1 MRIGF
6 DYLMDRIPGPPTKKW
21 PDGVWFARAFAS
33 DTLSVQL
40 YTPKSGMYPVPPG
53 VHIIYIVMRGRAHL
67 KVGNKKHDMQPGD
80 VVPIGVDVVH
90 EFENFTKDFATYVIF
105 WRSLED
111 LRNMKLK
118 EQQQKSVA

>member
-6 DYLMDRIPGPPTKKW
+6 DDLLDRIPGPPTKKW

-53 VHIIYIVMRGRAHL
+53 VHVIYIVMRGRSRL
-67 KVGNKKHDMQPGD
+67 KVGVRQYDMKPGD
-80 VVPIGVDVVH
+80 IVPIGVDVGH
-90 EFENFTKDFATYVIF
+90 EFENFTQDFATYVIF
-105 WRSLED
+105 WRSLDD
-111 LRNMKLK
+111 LRAQKLK
-118 EQQQKSVA
+118 EQHEKSVA